1 MGNFIGDFVKG
12 KDLHN
17 YEELITIGIQVH
29 REIDFFTDNHELVR
43 QSTKRLRADYRH
55 YSGVIVDM
63 FYDHFLAIHFQDY
76 ASISLEAF
84 TNNAYKLLE
93 QNIDLFP
100 PKAQNMLP
108 YMIRGN
114 WLMNYKHLGGI
125 HRSLQGISRRTKF
138 DVQLHLAVQDLQ
150 KHFHLYEAEFK
161 AFFPQIMEHIS
172 VFREDL
178 INSKL

>member
-1 MGNFIGDFVKG
+1 MKG

-29 REIDFFTDNHELVR
+29 REIDFFTDNHTLVR

-63 FYDHFLAIHFQDY
+63 FYDHLLAIHFHNY
-76 ASISLEAF
+76 SSIPLEEFTHHAYTLLEA
-84 TNNAYKLLE
+84 NMG
-93 QNIDLFP
+93 LFP
-100 PKAQNMLP
+100 IKAQNMLP

-114 WLMNYKHLGGI
+114 WLMNYQHVGGVY
-125 HRSLQGISRRTKF
+125 RSLQGISRRTKF

-161 AFFPQIMEHIS
+161 AFFPQIMKHIS